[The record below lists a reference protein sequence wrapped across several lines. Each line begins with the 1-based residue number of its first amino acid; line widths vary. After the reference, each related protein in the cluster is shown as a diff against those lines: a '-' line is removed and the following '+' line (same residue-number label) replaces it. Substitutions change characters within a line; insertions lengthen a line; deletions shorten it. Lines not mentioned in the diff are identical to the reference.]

1 MIYYSRYKM
10 SSKRTILSRPRTKLY
25 DSNYNI
31 GESYYRPALDRLD
44 RKYSGRPL
52 SPVRSTPTPF
62 SDIADRH
69 ARIFADE
76 DLDASRRRAASHIRE
91 EHLFDSR
98 GGRVTRAQAL
108 DQLDQQI
115 DEEGLSTARRY
126 RSNKMAAHNDIDLES
141 TSNNLKTHRML
152 DRSEKLLDTV
162 GINDSYSRRRMM
174 AEATDEEVKP
184 SRKALKDMSSHVKW
198 AVPVENGLRASR
210 REESESNVA
219 VASVRASSRKEEMSI
234 ETSHS
239 AAAARARQTKARIGD
254 IEEEMQAMQEKQ
266 AAREARVA
274 RLRALV
280 AETEM
285 ESAELEKQQMRVDR
299 EQARKE
305 KELKQFG

>member
-1 MIYYSRYKM
+1 M

-31 GESYYRPALDRLD
+31 GESYYRPALERLD

-108 DQLDQQI
+108 ANSMEQQF
-115 DEEGLSTARRY
+115 DEEGLSASRRF
-126 RSNKMAAHNDIDLES
+126 RANKMAAHNDVDLES

-174 AEATDEEVKP
+174 AEATDEELKP

-198 AVPVENGLRASR
+198 AVPVENGLRNNR

-219 VASVRASSRKEEMSI
+219 VTAVRASSRKEEVSL
-234 ETSHS
+234 ESSHS
-239 AAAARARQTKARIGD
+239 TAAARARQTKARIED
-254 IEEEMQAMQEKQ
+254 IEGEMQAMQEKQ

-285 ESAELEKQQMRVDR
+285 ESAELEKQQMRIDR